1 MTHKLILDR
10 SDIEKIIAKEFGV
23 PFAKDTLYLEDAMVG
38 YGPTEQ
44 IEKVV
49 QASVLL
55 SNPEVSW
62 ERSET

>member
-10 SDIEKIIAKEFGV
+10 VDIEKIIAKEFDV
-23 PFAKDTLYLEDAMVG
+23 PFVKVTLYLEDEMIG
-38 YGPTEQ
+38 YGLTEQ

-49 QASVLL
+49 KASVLL

>member
-10 SDIEKIIAKEFGV
+10 VDIEKIIAKEFDV
-23 PFAKDTLYLEDAMVG
+23 PFVKVTLYFEDEMIG
-38 YGPTEQ
+38 YGLTEQ

-49 QASVLL
+49 KASVLL